1 MYVDLK
7 SDVKKEIE
15 SLTERILYNYNE
27 IKKFYID
34 YLKDPFRSNNF
45 QKIKNLQN
53 EIKELEQQEDNL
65 KQFLEKT
72 NGKID
77 LDDVFKDLS

>member
-7 SDVKKEIE
+7 SSVKKEIE

-27 IKKFYID
+27 IERLYIAH
-34 YLKDPFRSNNF
+34 LKDPFRLNHM
-45 QKIKNLQN
+45 QEIKNLQN
-53 EIKELEQQEDNL
+53 EIKELKQQENNL

-77 LDDVFKDLS
+77 LDKLFNT